1 MFNNFHRPTLY
12 LVGLFTLAGLAGL
25 VLGSTEFTLIVIPL
39 ALVILVVSLL
49 LGARANRIPDDMPEF
64 TKNRKQSKRGNL
76 EVHDLD
82 QAEKDEEELLLYE
95 EVKHIV
101 DMELEREKAMSG
113 SSWDRFVRRTR
124 VKVGRRF
131 PRFLPA
137 NYTLTVPFAGLPEEG
152 TIPQGQFVGGRRIE
166 PGGEGNTA
174 SPFGENLLG
183 GHTRTNFDMPDLSHI
198 PADGENYPD
207 GNHDLEDEEDNNIVE
222 WEIDPLPTVKTGEE
236 EKEGENFSDDS
247 TALAPY
253 TAPVTS
259 IKDLLNIS
267 LPSFLPENETEDE
280 KPVGKTEN
288 TGHANV
294 GTAADEKEEKRNNI
308 FVIEE
313 PAAEEPT
320 APIVS
325 SGQEN
330 FSSWET
336 EPFPTAEPLP
346 TNVSLFDHETGKN
359 IEAVQ
364 KVDDSKVEN
373 FTVEETETADNTAIA
388 EEETENVE
396 SFRWNTFNGK
406 VDLSADAASPF
417 NADVMNYAEEEYGK
431 VENQKSLPP
440 IKPTD
445 SNMEENI
452 PVHDTTQPV
461 MFPVNSPEIAEKHN
475 TQENT
480 VNGEDKIEEGIT
492 VEEAWVPETTKPKK
506 KSFGFFRRKN
516 KNTQENTLHNPS
528 AAPVNPERPN
538 RYAPPPTML
547 PPQQSTAPENDQEW
561 LNDPLGLNGQQQ
573 TLFGTHLPGNQP
585 APPQETQPAPKK
597 HFWNRKKKNQ
607 EMVIPYGEN
616 KAAVSDDEETPDWLM
631 KIKEGTQGE
640 GQHTLEPEVFN
651 ELLVRPGTPADAVKS
666 EDALLRQMRANPDA
680 DSMPAAP
687 SFNLDSF
694 NPAEFVNDSS
704 AEKPAET
711 ETPPPPAGFFHAED
725 TPSTVVE
732 ETEEFTVSADSQ
744 PVTGN
749 ENVSNVDNSRTVERL
764 FNRLEETSFVAP
776 FAPAQLPSTPAAAP
790 VNPQV
795 PPQEVTLPS
804 ETEDEEDEWAFQAPA
819 FNLPPAVNTGPDTVA
834 ETLEEETVAEEEI
847 VEEEPPFTFTSD
859 VTEETA
865 PAAVETETVETET
878 VETGTE
884 TVEEPPPFTLTAS
897 HMPAAEETVKTE
909 QETTSHAADETVS
922 PAVTSP
928 AEPVTAR
935 EEQGAPGT
943 EENPEEDIIV
953 MELDDEYVP
962 KRLATESVP
971 AEKTFPAEQPET
983 EQETVVPDNV
993 NVEEET
999 MKENVTYTSDEEKT
1013 PMDEQHQGEHDGQHD
1028 TIVAEVEEIFEGSSI
1043 ADDTASSDADTTS
1056 QGTLTAGTD
1065 VAVTEVSGEPVL
1077 VSDPKVAT
1085 IANQIAGL
1093 LVEAEAE
1100 AQNAL
1105 AKQME
1110 ELRAEAEAEKLAL
1123 EENWQKVVDQI
1134 REDALREQK
1143 ALEAKTAQ
1151 QIKTEEDR
1159 LATERLL
1166 MEQEKERLARAHEA
1180 ELATKIEKKEYERV
1194 ANQNERLSE
1203 SLDQAEQNLDHVIAA
1218 QRTVA
1223 DAATM
1228 SAKLQAVSRIR
1239 KIRQDLADKGTPDD
1253 VLDVLDAFVNDF
1265 RN

>member
-25 VLGSTEFTLIVIPL
+25 VLGNTEFTLIVIPL
-39 ALVILVVSLL
+39 ALVILIVSLL
-49 LGARANRIPDDMPEF
+49 LGVRANRIPDDTPEF

-207 GNHDLEDEEDNNIVE
+207 GNHNFEDEEDNNIVE
-222 WEIDPLPTVKTGEE
+222 WEIDPLPTAKT
-236 EKEGENFSDDS
+236 EKENFSDDSFSDDS

-267 LPSFLPENETEDE
+267 LPSFLPENETASE
-280 KPVGKTEN
+280 EN
-288 TGHANV
+288 V
-294 GTAADEKEEKRNNI
+294 S
-308 FVIEE
+308 V
-313 PAAEEPT
+313 AEEPLEEET
-320 APIVS
+320 IS
-325 SGQEN
+325 SAVRHSSEN
-330 FSSWET
+330 FSLWE
-336 EPFPTAEPLP
+336 AEPSP
-346 TNVSLFDHETGKN
+346 TDVPSPEHK
-359 IEAVQ
+359 IR
-364 KVDDSKVEN
+364 EN
-373 FTVEETETADNTAIA
+373 TETAQNETEQVEVFHWHTPNNNTGSSADATFPFEADTASSA
-388 EEETENVE
+388 EEESE
-396 SFRWNTFNGK
+396 
-406 VDLSADAASPF
+406 
-417 NADVMNYAEEEYGK
+417 K
-431 VENQKSLPP
+431 VENQKTLPP
-440 IKPTD
+440 IKTTD
-445 SNMEENI
+445 SNLEENI
-452 PVHDTTQPV
+452 PVHDTARSV
-461 MFPVNSPEIAEKHN
+461 MFPVNSPEIAEKYN

-480 VNGEDKIEEGIT
+480 INGEDKIEEGIT
-492 VEEAWVPETTKPKK
+492 VEEAWVPETTKPKR
-506 KSFGFFRRKN
+506 KSFGFFRKKN
-516 KNTQENTLHNPS
+516 KNTQEGTIHNPS
-528 AAPVNPERPN
+528 ATPVNPGRPN

-547 PPQQSTAPENDQEW
+547 PPQQSPSPENDQEW
-561 LNDPLGLNGQQQ
+561 LNDPLGINGQQQ

-585 APPQETQPAPKK
+585 SPPLQETQPAPKK
-597 HFWNRKKKNQ
+597 HFWNRKKKNR

-631 KIKEGTQGE
+631 KIKEGAQGE

-704 AEKPAET
+704 TENLAET
-711 ETPPPPAGFFHAED
+711 ETPPPPAGFFHTED
-725 TPSTVVE
+725 TPSTVME
-732 ETEEFTVSADSQ
+732 ETEEFTVSAVAQ
-744 PVTGN
+744 PETENKTGP
-749 ENVSNVDNSRTVERL
+749 NVDNSRTVERL

-776 FAPAQLPSTPAAAP
+776 FAPAQRPSTPVAAS
-790 VNPQV
+790 VNPQA

-819 FNLPPAVNTGPDTVA
+819 FNLPPAVNASSDTAA
-834 ETLEEETVAEEEI
+834 EILEEGTAAEEK
-847 VEEEPPFTFTSD
+847 VAEEEPPFTLTAD
-859 VTEETA
+859 VAEETT
-865 PAAVETETVETET
+865 PATVETET

-884 TVEEPPPFTLTAS
+884 TVEESSPFTLTAS
-897 HMPAAEETVKTE
+897 HMPVAEETVKAE
-909 QETTSHAADETVS
+909 EETASHAADETVS
-922 PAVTSP
+922 PAGFSP

-935 EEQGAPGT
+935 EEQGTLGT

-962 KRLATESVP
+962 KRLATEAVP
-971 AEKTFPAEQPET
+971 AEKTFPAEQSET

-993 NVEEET
+993 NAEEET
-999 MKENVTYTSDEEKT
+999 IEENVTYTSDEEKT
-1013 PMDEQHQGEHDGQHD
+1013 PMDEQHQGEHDGQHG

-1043 ADDTASSDADTTS
+1043 TGDAVSSDADTTD
-1056 QGTLTAGTD
+1056 QETLTAGTD

-1194 ANQNERLSE
+1194 ANQNERLAE

-1239 KIRQDLADKGTPDD
+1239 KIRQDLADKGAPDD
-1253 VLDVLDAFVNDF
+1253 VLDVLDTFVNDF